1 MRIVLLILI
10 MSCFLYPSDFKN
22 NLQYESSPYLRQHAS
37 NPVAWFAW
45 GKKALTLAKKEHK
58 PIFLSIGYS
67 TCHWCH
73 VMAKE
78 SFENKEIA
86 KILNK
91 YFISI
96 KVDKEEM
103 PHLDAYYQSLF
114 VKVKQTNGGWPLNVI
129 LTSDAKPLYLFTYMP
144 PKKRYKQKGLDTFLR
159 EVAKKYREDPKAI
172 LKRVKQIKVLL
183 NTKNTLMKNSQAKI
197 SAKTLQ
203 ESFYES
209 YDEISAGFGEGAKFP
224 QSAKL
229 ELMFDV
235 AQLQNDK
242 LLQHYYFETLD
253 MMALRG
259 LYDHVEGGFFR
270 YCVDSDWR
278 IPHFE
283 KMLYT
288 QAKLIPLYIKGYLFS
303 GKTLYKDV
311 VVETIAMLENR
322 FSKHSLYYSA
332 SDAQTD
338 AKEGGYFLF
347 SHKELLQS
355 LKNIEER
362 KSLSEALQITK
373 NGNFKG
379 KTHLNIY
386 TDKRPKGFD
395 KLKKKLKIIRKTKKY
410 PFVDKKIN
418 TAWNAMMIE
427 ALFLASKIDKSYLVM
442 ANKHL
447 DALVDLMFDKGQL
460 YHQTL
465 LGQKPKEVGY
475 LEDYSFFISAL
486 LVGYSIDYEQHKLDF
501 AQYLFDKAKTKFYK
515 NGIWYLSDDA
525 LKIKAGLNDKYY
537 TSALAKMIQNAL
549 HLASLKSSFKY
560 EALAIKTL
568 ESINEKIETKQTQV
582 PASAKAFLML
592 EENIVTL
599 KSSKTNLQKH
609 ALEIFKIKYPF
620 LLTKATENE
629 NYIACTMRSCFAINK
644 DFKKIVERIE
654 HRKR

>member
-1 MRIVLLILI
+1 MRIVVLILM
-10 MSCFLYPSDFKN
+10 MSCFLYPRDFKN
-22 NLQYESSPYLRQHAS
+22 DLQYESSPYLRQHAS

-45 GKKALTLAKKEHK
+45 GKKALALAKKEDK

-73 VMAKE
+73 VMAQE
-78 SFENKEIA
+78 SFQNKEIA

-114 VKVKQTNGGWPLNVI
+114 VKVKQRNGGWPLNVI
-129 LTSDAKPLYLFTYMP
+129 LTSDAKPLYFFTYMP
-144 PKKRYKQKGLDTFLR
+144 PKKRYNQKGLDVFLR
-159 EVAKKYREDPKAI
+159 EVGKKYKDDPQSV
-172 LKRVKQIKVLL
+172 LKRVKQLEVLID
-183 NTKNTLMKNSQAKI
+183 TKNTPMKNTQAKI

-203 ESFYES
+203 DSFYES

-235 AQLQNDK
+235 AQLQNDT
-242 LLQHYYFETLD
+242 LLQHYYFETLN

-259 LYDHVEGGFFR
+259 LYDHVDGGFFR

-288 QAKLIPLYIKGYLFS
+288 QAKLIPLYVKGYIFS
-303 GKTLYKDV
+303 GKTLYKNV
-311 VVETIAMLENR
+311 VIETISMLEER
-322 FSKHSLYYSA
+322 FSNQNLYYSA
-332 SDAQTD
+332 SDAVLD
-338 AKEGGYFLF
+338 SKEGGYFLF
-347 SHKELLQS
+347 SHKELLKS
-355 LKNIEER
+355 LKNNTEK
-362 KSLSEALQITK
+362 KSLLKALHITK

-379 KTHLNIY
+379 ETQLNIY

-395 KLKKKLKIIRKTKKY
+395 KLKKKLKIIRKTKEY

-427 ALFLASKIDKSYLVM
+427 ALFLASKIDEKYLVM
-442 ANKHL
+442 ANEHL
-447 DALVDLMFDKGQL
+447 DALVSLMFDKGQL

-465 LGQKPKEVGY
+465 LGHKPKEVSY

-486 LVGYSIDYEQHKLDF
+486 LVGYSIDFDHHKLDF
-501 AQYLFDKAKTKFYK
+501 AQYLFETAKTKFYK
-515 NGIWYLSDDA
+515 NNIWYLSDDA
-525 LKIKAGLNDKYY
+525 LKIKADHNDKYY

-568 ESINEKIETKQTQV
+568 ESINETIEQKQTQV
-582 PASAKAFLML
+582 PASAKAFLMVQ
-592 EENIVTL
+592 ENIVTL

-620 LLTKATENE
+620 LLTKATQNE
-629 NYIACTMRSCFAINK
+629 NYIACTMRSCFSINK
-644 DFKKIVERIE
+644 DFKKIVEGIE
-654 HRKR
+654 HRK